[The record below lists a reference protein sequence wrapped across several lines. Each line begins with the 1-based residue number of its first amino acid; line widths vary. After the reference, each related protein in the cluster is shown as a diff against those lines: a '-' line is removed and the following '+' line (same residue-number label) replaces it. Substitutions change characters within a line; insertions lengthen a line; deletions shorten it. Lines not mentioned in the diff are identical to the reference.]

1 MDYTSSITTSGSS
14 ISWKSVFIGAALSL
28 MVIGIS
34 LFFIKY
40 SGTRPIASGFVGTVP
55 TNEGFTATN
64 GVSNVPCGHDLA
76 DGEALYSMFLGRDMG
91 RTEDGKKDIDD
102 MRNLLAKL
110 ACMKRDLLSP
120 SGTISAEKELAFCTY
135 SDIQSTSETTSR
147 CLSKQI
153 PERDLEIQFEKWNI
167 YGLDLIKRL
176 CTDTNMSESEV
187 VSAEKLFRSVI
198 SDVNSIAKV
207 KCLTGVP
214 VDADESPRDPAKY
227 ASPETKNLQP
237 YEGYK
242 STFF

>member
-135 SDIQSTSETTSR
+135 SDIQSTSETTAR

-153 PERDLEIQFEKWNI
+153 PERDLEIQFEKWNR

-176 CTDTNMSESEV
+176 CTDTNMNESEV
-187 VSAEKLFRSVI
+187 VSAEKLFGSVI
-198 SDVNSIAKV
+198 EDVNSIAKM

-214 VDADESPRDPAKY
+214 VDDESPRDPAKY